1 MHGPDLGSS
10 FGPVI
15 LLMLTW
21 KKVTYQG
28 VIAGLVTGFVSTVV
42 WSEITALDAVISV
55 RFVSWVLALL
65 AVWLVSRVNPVSILN
80 ENQ

>member
-1 MHGPDLGSS
+1 MVSYAWAGLGSS

-42 WSEITALDAVISV
+42 WSEITVLDAVISV
-55 RFVSWVLALL
+55 RFVSWVLAFL
-65 AVWLVSRVNPVSILN
+65 AVWLVSRATRHQS
-80 ENQ
+80 